1 MIMNALGETCP
12 VCGGRMRQSQYSVIC
27 AQEFGPCGL
36 LFHRK
41 GRGGRSVGGV
51 TQFEHTKFKRSDGKP
66 WTRMRRHY
74 KHAQFYAAGREVS
87 EDFYMMRIDGGP
99 VKPVVPGKRAVVI
112 VQGEVKG

>member
-1 MIMNALGETCP
+1 
-12 VCGGRMRQSQYSVIC
+12 MRLSQYSAIC
-27 AQEFGPCGL
+27 AQEHGPCGL

-51 TQFEHTKFKRSDGKP
+51 TQFEHTKFKRSDGKL

-74 KHAQFYAAGREVS
+74 KHAQFFAAGREVS
-87 EDFYMMRIDGGP
+87 EDFYMMRCKGGP
-99 VKPVVPGKRAVVI
+99 VEPASAGRRAVVI